1 MPYAWT
7 SSLGPVSGRP
17 GPDRAAVARSWRG
30 PALAA
35 AALIPAAVLVM
46 PARAQQVD
54 VTTLITEGTDAVP
67 ACVTCHGAQGLGDVD
82 FGAPMIAGMD
92 AGYISRTLTA
102 YADGTRVGY
111 TMNGIAPEL
120 TPEEIDALAAHFAAL
135 PASGKDWEVD
145 TAAAEWGQAIVLN
158 GIMAAG
164 VPACVSCHGQNGEG
178 IGATFPR
185 LAGQLPDYMV
195 ARIELWNTGEDP
207 AETPEE
213 AIMARIATAAAPD
226 AMAAAIAH
234 FAGLDPAAGPSTGY
248 TPYETEWPVLTYT
261 TKPLPDGIT
270 WSDADAAYAAQQKR
284 LSNPDLYEHV
294 PPDPS
299 AIPETPLGDMIRLGQ
314 EIFTNTQVLRG
325 TFVGN
330 DLSCSNCHMNAGAN
344 PVAAPIWAT
353 AVDFPIFRGK
363 NKHVNTLPERLAG
376 CFKYSMNG
384 TPPPAQHE
392 VMVALESYMRWLA
405 TGAPSGAVQK
415 ARGYV
420 SLPMPAET
428 PDYARGETV
437 YAARCVTCHGTDGA
451 GLKEG
456 DRVVFPPVWGANSY
470 NWGAGMQQIDKAAG
484 FLKANMPLGNP
495 DLTEQ
500 QAWDVALY
508 IDSHERPQDPRWLGS
523 VEATRSAYHDE
534 VSTYGLSTPDGL
546 MGDTGGPLPK
556 PEPQPWANWSST
568 WKPAE

>member
-1 MPYAWT
+1 M
-7 SSLGPVSGRP
+7 
-17 GPDRAAVARSWRG
+17 
-30 PALAA
+30 A
-35 AALIPAAVLVM
+35 AALVPAAILVM

-54 VTTLITEGTDAVP
+54 VTTLINEGTDAIP
-67 ACVTCHGAQGLGDVD
+67 ACVSCHGAQGLGDVD

-92 AGYISRTLTA
+92 AGYISRTLAA

-111 TMNGIAPEL
+111 TMNGIALEL
-120 TPEEIDALAAHFAAL
+120 TPDEIDALAAHFAAL
-135 PASGKDWEVD
+135 PASRSDWQID
-145 TAAAEWGQAIVLN
+145 MAAAEQGQTVVQN

-164 VPACVSCHGQNGEG
+164 IPACISCHGQNGEG
-178 IGATFPR
+178 IGAIFPR
-185 LAGQLPDYMV
+185 LAGQLPDYMS

-213 AIMARIATAAAPD
+213 AIMARIATAAPSD
-226 AMAAAIAH
+226 AMEAAIAY
-234 FAGLDPAAGPSTGY
+234 FANLDPAAGPSTGY
-248 TPYETEWPVLTYT
+248 TPYDTEWPVLTYS
-261 TKPLPDGIT
+261 TKPLPDEII
-270 WSDADAAYAAQQKR
+270 WSHADAAYAAQEKR
-284 LSNPDLYEHV
+284 LANPDLYEHV
-294 PPDPS
+294 PPDLS
-299 AIPETPLGDMIRLGQ
+299 AIPETPLGDMIRLGR

-420 SLPMPAET
+420 NLPMPPET
-428 PDYARGETV
+428 PDYTRGETV
-437 YAARCVTCHGTDGA
+437 YASRCVMCHGTDGA

-456 DRVVFPPVWGANSY
+456 GRVVFPPVWGANSY
-470 NWGAGMQQIDKAAG
+470 NWGAGMQQIDKAAA

-500 QAWDVALY
+500 EAWDVALY
-508 IDSHERPQDPRWLGS
+508 VDSHERPQDPRWLGS
-523 VEATRSAYHDE
+523 VDATRRAYHDE
-534 VSTYGLSTPDGL
+534 VSAYGLSTPDGL

-556 PEPQPWANWSST
+556 PEPQPWANWRST
-568 WKPAE
+568 WKPDE